1 MAAEPGSIVIFLGC
15 SQGSEM
21 VRTKDLRLF
30 QLNARDSCCWDKASI
45 GWRDG
50 NSGKPQP
57 YDNPSSPFTPAS
69 LSEPTLSS
77 QASKYAHTTFISQP
91 CPTPHLVPHRPRF
104 QSSSSNPPLNQTPTQ
119 SISHPP
125 LLITPPAMFPLSSL
139 LTSFHICSPLS
150 SAQVP
155 FHTLH

>member
-1 MAAEPGSIVIFLGC
+1 MAAEPGSIAIFLGC
-15 SQGSEM
+15 SRGSEM
-21 VRTKDLRLF
+21 MRRKDLRLF
-30 QLNARDSCCWDKASI
+30 QLNARDSCCWDKARI

-57 YDNPSSPFTPAS
+57 YDNSAS
-69 LSEPTLSS
+69 LSKPSLSS
-77 QASKYAHTTFISQP
+77 QASKYAFVSQP
-91 CPTPHLVPHRPRF
+91 CPTHLIAHLHRPPF

-155 FHTLH
+155 SHTLH